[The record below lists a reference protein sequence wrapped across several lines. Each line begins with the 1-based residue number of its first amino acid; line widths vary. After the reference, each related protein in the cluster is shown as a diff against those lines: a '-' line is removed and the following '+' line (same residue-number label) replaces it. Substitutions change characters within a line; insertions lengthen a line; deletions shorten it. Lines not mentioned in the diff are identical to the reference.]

1 MLEQGTR
8 ETENLSYQKYESYYD
23 EIWENMFSNHHGVFY
38 NLDEIGT
45 NRDRFYND
53 VNQLYEFYELVGEG
67 SFSQVFR
74 ALFHPTG
81 EIIAVKIAKPPY
93 ENQKGKELAHQ
104 EAELLSQLYHP
115 NIVKVKHLI

>member
-8 ETENLSYQKYESYYD
+8 ETEDLSYQKYESYYD

-53 VNQLYEFYELVGEG
+53 VN
-67 SFSQVFR
+67 
-74 ALFHPTG
+74 
-81 EIIAVKIAKPPY
+81 
-93 ENQKGKELAHQ
+93 
-104 EAELLSQLYHP
+104 
-115 NIVKVKHLI
+115 